1 MRQAAATLTPSCAH
15 LYHVS
20 SFTSLDRES
29 VRRTGAESAN
39 RRIGFGEIKG
49 VAIMSHVL
57 SLRCKEC
64 SREYPVEAL
73 NVCDFCFGPLE
84 VVYDYDAISK
94 VTSRERIMGGPNSLW
109 RYADY
114 LPAEHNPAVDINAG
128 FTPLL
133 RARGLAERLG
143 LDELWIKNDSVN
155 PSYSFKDRV
164 VAVAS
169 AKALELGFDTLACAS
184 TGNLACAVAAAAARG
199 GMKAYVFIP
208 SDLEA
213 GKVLGAAIYNP
224 TMVSIDGSYD
234 DVNRLCSEVADQ
246 YPWAFVNINVR
257 PFYADG
263 SKTLGFEVAE
273 QLGWRSP
280 DHVVAPSASGAMFT
294 KIYQGLKE
302 FELTGIIGEVH
313 THMHCAQARGCSPI
327 ATAYQEGRFV
337 IRPVKPNSVATS
349 LAIGNPADGYYALK
363 VIEASNGSAVITE
376 ENEVAEGVKL
386 LAETEGI
393 FTEGAGGVA
402 IMGLKRLV
410 ETGKI
415 KSNESVVVY
424 ITGNGLKTT
433 ELVSDVVNPLH
444 IEPSVEAFEIAM
456 AERAK

>member
-1 MRQAAATLTPSCAH
+1 
-15 LYHVS
+15 
-20 SFTSLDRES
+20 
-29 VRRTGAESAN
+29 
-39 RRIGFGEIKG
+39 
-49 VAIMSHVL
+49 MSHVS

-84 VVYDYDAISK
+84 VVYDYDAITK
-94 VTSRERIMGGPNSLW
+94 VTSRERIQSGPNSLW

-114 LPAEHNPAVDINAG
+114 LPAEHNPTVDLNAG

-133 RARGLAERLG
+133 RSRGLAERLG
-143 LDELWIKNDSVN
+143 LKELWIKNDSVN

-169 AKALELGFDTLACAS
+169 AKALELGFDTIACAS
-184 TGNLACAVAAAAARG
+184 TGNLACAVAAVAARG

-273 QLGWRSP
+273 QLGWRAP

-294 KIYQGLKE
+294 KIYQGFKE
-302 FELTGIIGEVH
+302 FELTGIIDDVH
-313 THMHCAQARGCSPI
+313 TQMHCAQARGCSPI

-402 IMGLKRLV
+402 VMGLKRLV

-415 KSNESVVVY
+415 KSDESVVVY

-433 ELVSDVVNPLH
+433 ELVADVVNPLH

-456 AERAK
+456 AERMESQRSD